1 MNGSPG
7 IPIGDGPFRLQ
18 VPPSQAFAHPQW
30 QRARQGVLD
39 ALQAGRSALLTG
51 PPGAGKTLL
60 LHDLSQTLRQDGVA
74 ARLVDHTDAP
84 RQGPRREILLVDE
97 AGSMRAEELAS
108 LCRRDAPCVLA
119 ALPSFTERLAEL
131 DQSFVRVT
139 LEALAPEDVAQYVAS
154 NIAASGQEPDL
165 LEPGA
170 VQALADRSGGLLRLV
185 NALGGAAVFLAA
197 LEGAGHVT
205 TRHVE
210 EADSLRRGATA
221 ETAASGALPS
231 PQAVPPD
238 TPPDTRPQAPPQGTR
253 GSDVA
258 PACASPATAT
268 GSVVSGEEGLA
279 NLSGTDAAEP
289 MQVADAPAGEAA
301 LPVPALRADATA
313 RLGSSPSA
321 DAGQPRMAR
330 RARRLGSAAA
340 GLTVALLGGLV
351 LLRAASEGQ
360 RSRWNSVDPAS
371 VMPFETETPSPAAQP
386 VETARSQAPVA
397 PENGV
402 PPSPEVQPPRQ
413 ERAMPAR
420 PPLRTAPDPEATRS
434 GGESWRA
441 DKEGTL
447 SFRGTVFN
455 ETMRQGGRLVLT
467 LRQRPNEAVSI
478 RFEASNGLIGS
489 GELAGRLT
497 PDGHITVSGT
507 LMMGRN
513 PHDCELTGV
522 MTGTHLTGAA
532 TFQRHGSGNR
542 TRSTFSL
549 LRG

>member
-7 IPIGDGPFRLQ
+7 SPIGDGPFRLQ
-18 VPPSQAFAHPQW
+18 VTPSQAYAHPQW
-30 QRARQGVLD
+30 RRARQGVLD

-60 LHDLSQTLRQDGVA
+60 LHDLSQTLGQDGVP
-74 ARLVDHTDAP
+74 ARLVDHADAL

-97 AGSMRAEELAS
+97 AGSMRPEELAS
-108 LCRRDAPCVLA
+108 LCSRDDRCVLA
-119 ALPSFTERLAEL
+119 ALPGFAERVAGL
-131 DQSFVRVT
+131 DHRFVRVT
-139 LEALAPEDVAQYVAS
+139 LEALTPEDVAQYIAS
-154 NIAASGQEPDL
+154 SIAAAGGEPDL

-185 NALGGAAVFLAA
+185 NALGGAAVFLAG

-205 TRHVE
+205 RRHVE
-210 EADSLRRGATA
+210 EADALRRGATA
-221 ETAASGALPS
+221 EAATSGALP
-231 PQAVPPD
+231 APPATLSD
-238 TPPDTRPQAPPQGTR
+238 TPSQAPPSQGTP
-253 GSDVA
+253 GSDIP
-258 PACASPATAT
+258 PASAGPAT
-268 GSVVSGEEGLA
+268 VSGPLVSGGGDLA
-279 NLSGTDAAEP
+279 GFDGMDTAEHI
-289 MQVADAPAGEAA
+289 QVADAPAGETT
-301 LPVPALRADATA
+301 LPISVLRADVTA

-360 RSRWNSVDPAS
+360 RSRWNGADPAS
-371 VMPFETETPSPAAQP
+371 VMPFETETPSPAAQS
-386 VETARSQAPVA
+386 VESAPSQGPVA
-397 PENGV
+397 PESSV
-402 PPSPEVQPPRQ
+402 PASPEVQRPRQ
-413 ERAMPAR
+413 ERAMPPR
-420 PPLRTAPDPEATRS
+420 PALRTAPHSEAAPP
-434 GGESWRA
+434 GGEAWRA
-441 DKEGTL
+441 DKEGVL

-478 RFEASNGLIGS
+478 RFDASNGLIGS

-497 PDGHITVSGT
+497 PDGRITVSGT

-522 MTGTHLTGAA
+522 MTDTHLTGAA

-542 TRSTFSL
+542 TRSTFRL